1 VRQASPDGPKDIA
14 LGSSV
19 QVGRTAWSTDF
30 LKMDAHRVGSSPM
43 MAPTLRIRVM
53 GFAAGLP

>member
-1 VRQASPDGPKDIA
+1 MRQASPDAPRDIP

-19 QVGRTAWSTDF
+19 QAGPTAWSIDF
-30 LKMDAHRVGSSPM
+30 LKMDAHRIGPSLM